1 MIRVTL
7 ANGASELLEREIE
20 PRRPDETLYDF
31 MLRSA
36 HETTLEARALRALLD
51 AHIAGLAAE
60 RAMAVRQR
68 RVLLLGQSLIGGMVA
83 SLLIR
88 PDTIGDFWLFA
99 LPVAVLT
106 MGASLVL
113 AHFLPGLDRGV
124 ARIMRRWRR

>member
-7 ANGASELLEREIE
+7 ANGASELLERENE

-36 HETTLEARALRALLD
+36 HETALEARALRALLD
-51 AHIAGLAAE
+51 AHMASLAAE
-60 RAMAVRQR
+60 RAAALRQR
-68 RVLLLGQSLIGGMVA
+68 RMLLVGQGLIAGMVA

-88 PDTIGDFWLFA
+88 PDTIGDFWLLA

-106 MGASLVL
+106 ISASLVL
-113 AHFLPGLDRGV
+113 AHLLPGLDRGF
-124 ARIMRRWRR
+124 ARVTRRLRR